1 MNQTASQTS
10 LGVTLLKI
18 ILPVCLIALG
28 VAGFWYYKS
37 KAVKFKRKPAEK
49 TAPVVDIMK
58 VNPDRVTAQIRVMGT
73 VQPDREVEIKS
84 QVAGTVIQVA
94 PEFVQGGLIRKGR
107 TMVRIDPADYT
118 LAVNKAQSALAQAQA
133 DFEIEK
139 GRQQIAKEEL
149 KLMAAMSS
157 NDMQATSLVLRE
169 PQLEQARAAVASAK
183 SDLDAARLD
192 LKRARIT
199 APFHALV
206 LSKQVDKGA
215 MTAVQGTLATLVDVT
230 CYQVEV
236 QVPLDRLDRIRV
248 HETHGSPARIRSLYA
263 GREWEGRVV
272 RTTGAVTE
280 QSRMAGVIIQV
291 DDPLGLG
298 PAKGRP
304 AMLLDDHVEAII
316 QGQAFDNVFSLP
328 RTLVRE
334 NSSLWIYNDGRLEI
348 RKVVP
353 VWIENDRVFIQS
365 ELSPGD
371 LVISSDLSA
380 PVPGMALT
388 LASQESQ

>member
-1 MNQTASQTS
+1 MKRIASQTS

-28 VAGFWYYKS
+28 VTGFWYYKS
-37 KAVKFKRKPAEK
+37 KVVKFKRKPAVK

-58 VNPDRVTAQIRVMGT
+58 VNPSRVTAQIRAMGT
-73 VQPDREVEIKS
+73 VQADREVVIKS

-94 PEFVQGGLIRKGR
+94 PEFVQGGLIRKGQL
-107 TMVRIDPADYT
+107 MVRIDPADYA

-139 GRQQIAKEEL
+139 GRQQIAREEL
-149 KLMAAMSS
+149 KLMSMMSP
-157 NDMQATSLVLRE
+157 NEVQETSLVLRK
-169 PQLEQARAAVASAK
+169 PQLEQAGAAVASAQ
-183 SDLDAARLD
+183 SDLETARLD
-192 LKRARIT
+192 LERTRII

-206 LSKQVDKGA
+206 RSKEVDAGA
-215 MTAVQGTLATLVDVT
+215 MTAAQGALATLVDVT

-248 HETHGSPARIRSLYA
+248 HETNGSPVRIRSLYA
-263 GREWEGRVV
+263 GREWDGHVV

-280 QSRMAGVIIQV
+280 QSRMAGVIIRV

-304 AMLLDDHVEAII
+304 AMLLDDHVEALIE
-316 QGQAFDNVFSLP
+316 GQVFDNVFSLP
-328 RTLVRE
+328 RTLIRE
-334 NSSLWIYNDGRLEI
+334 DSSLWIYKDGRLEI
-348 RKVVP
+348 LKVAP

-365 ELSPGD
+365 GLSPGD
-371 LVISSDLSA
+371 LVVCSDLSA
-380 PVPGMALT
+380 PVSGMAVT
-388 LASQESQ
+388 LALGESR

>member
-1 MNQTASQTS
+1 MSQTASHRS

-37 KAVKFKRKPAEK
+37 SAVKFNRKPVEK
-49 TAPVVDIMK
+49 TSPVVDIIK
-58 VNPDRVTAQIRVMGT
+58 VNPDRFIAQIRAMGT
-73 VQPDREVEIKS
+73 VRPDRDVVIKS

-94 PEFVQGGLIRKGR
+94 PEFVQGGLIPKGQ
-107 TMVRIDPADYT
+107 TIVRIDPADYK
-118 LAVNKAQSALAQAQA
+118 LAVSKAQSALARAQA

-139 GRQQIAKEEL
+139 GRQQIAREEL
-149 KLMAAMSS
+149 KVMATMSP
-157 NDMQATSLVLRE
+157 NGIRETSLVLRK
-169 PQLEQARAAVASAK
+169 PQLEQARATVASAE
-183 SDLDAARLD
+183 SDLEAARLD
-192 LKRARIT
+192 LERTRIL

-206 LSKQVDKGA
+206 LSKEVDAGA

-236 QVPLDRLDRIRV
+236 QVPLDRLNRIRV
-248 HETHGSPARIRSLYA
+248 HETKGSPARIRSLYA
-263 GREWEGRVV
+263 GWEWEGRVV
-272 RTTGAVTE
+272 RTTGAVTG
-280 QSRMAGVIIQV
+280 QSRMAGVIIRV

-316 QGQAFDNVFSLP
+316 EGQAFDNVFSLP
-328 RTLVRE
+328 RNLVRE
-334 NSSLWIYNDGRLEI
+334 DSSLWIYNDGRLEI
-348 RKVVP
+348 RKVAP

-365 ELSPGD
+365 GLSPGD
-371 LVISSDLSA
+371 LVISSDVST

-388 LASQESQ
+388 LAAQESR

>member
-1 MNQTASQTS
+1 MRQTASQTS

-28 VAGFWYYKS
+28 GAGFWFYKS
-37 KAVKFKRKPAEK
+37 KAVKFERKPAEK
-49 TAPVVDIMK
+49 TAPVVDVMK
-58 VNPDRVTAQIRVMGT
+58 VNPDRFIAQIRAMGT
-73 VQPDREVEIKS
+73 VQPDREVVIKS

-94 PEFVQGGLIRKGR
+94 PEFVQGGLISKGQ
-107 TMVRIDPADYT
+107 TMVRIDPADYK
-118 LAVNKAQSALAQAQA
+118 LAVNKAQNALAQAQA
-133 DFEIEK
+133 DYEIEK
-139 GRQQIAKEEL
+139 GQQLVAKEEL
-149 KLMAAMSS
+149 KLMARMSP
-157 NDMQATSLVLRE
+157 NGIRETTLVLRK
-169 PQLEQARAAVASAK
+169 PQLEQARAVVASAE
-183 SDLDAARLD
+183 SDLEAARLD
-192 LKRARIT
+192 LERTRIS

-206 LSKQVDKGA
+206 LSKAVDAGA
-215 MTAVQGTLATLVDVT
+215 MTAAQGTLATLVDVT

-248 HETHGSPARIRSLYA
+248 HETQGSPARIRSLYA

-280 QSRMAGVIIQV
+280 QSRMAGVIIRV

-304 AMLLDDHVEAII
+304 AMLLDDHVEAVIE
-316 QGQAFDNVFSLP
+316 GQAFDNVFSLP
-328 RTLVRE
+328 RNLVQE
-334 NSSLWIYNDGRLEI
+334 DSSLWIYNDGRLEI
-348 RKVVP
+348 RKVAP

-365 ELSPGD
+365 GLSPGD

-388 LASQESQ
+388 LASQERR

>member
-1 MNQTASQTS
+1 MKRIASQTS

-28 VAGFWYYKS
+28 VTGFWYYKS
-37 KAVKFKRKPAEK
+37 KVVKFKRKPAVK

-58 VNPDRVTAQIRVMGT
+58 VNPSRVTAQIRAMGT
-73 VQPDREVEIKS
+73 VQADREVVIKS

-94 PEFVQGGLIRKGR
+94 PEFVQGGLIRKGQL
-107 TMVRIDPADYT
+107 MVRIDPADYA

-139 GRQQIAKEEL
+139 GRQQIAREEL
-149 KLMAAMSS
+149 KLMSMMSP
-157 NDMQATSLVLRE
+157 NEVKETSLVLRK
-169 PQLEQARAAVASAK
+169 PQLEQAGAAVASAQ
-183 SDLDAARLD
+183 SDLETARLD
-192 LKRARIT
+192 LERTRII

-206 LSKQVDKGA
+206 RSKEVDAGA
-215 MTAVQGTLATLVDVT
+215 MTAAQGALATLVDVT

-248 HETHGSPARIRSLYA
+248 HETNGSPVRIRSLYA
-263 GREWEGRVV
+263 GREWDGHVV

-280 QSRMAGVIIQV
+280 QSRMAGVIIRV

-304 AMLLDDHVEAII
+304 AMLLDDHVEALIE
-316 QGQAFDNVFSLP
+316 GQVFDNVFSLP
-328 RTLVRE
+328 RTLIRE
-334 NSSLWIYNDGRLEI
+334 DSSLWIYKDGRLEI
-348 RKVVP
+348 RKVAP

-365 ELSPGD
+365 GLSSGD
-371 LVISSDLSA
+371 LVICSDLSA
-380 PVPGMALT
+380 PVSGMAVT
-388 LASQESQ
+388 LALGESR

>member
-37 KAVKFKRKPAEK
+37 KTVELKRKPAAK

-58 VNPDRVTAQIRVMGT
+58 VNPGRVTAQIRAMGT
-73 VQPDREVEIKS
+73 VQADREVVIKS

-94 PEFVQGGLIRKGR
+94 PEFVQGGLIPKGQ

-139 GRQQIAKEEL
+139 GQQQIAKEEL
-149 KLMAAMSS
+149 KLMATMSP
-157 NDMQATSLVLRE
+157 NEIQETNLVLRK

-183 SDLDAARLD
+183 SDLEAARLD
-192 LKRARIT
+192 LERTRII

-206 LSKQVDKGA
+206 LSKEVDAGA
-215 MTAVQGTLATLVDVT
+215 MTAAQGALATLVDVT

-248 HETHGSPARIRSLYA
+248 NETNGSPVRIRSLYA
-263 GREWEGRVV
+263 GREWEGRAV

-280 QSRMAGVIIQV
+280 QSRMAGVIIRV

-304 AMLLDDHVEAII
+304 AMLLDDHVEAVIE
-316 QGQAFDNVFSLP
+316 GQSFDNVFSLP

-334 NSSLWIYNDGRLEI
+334 DSSLWIYNDGRLEI
-348 RKVVP
+348 RKVAP

-365 ELSPGD
+365 GLSPGD

-388 LASQESQ
+388 LASGERR

>member
-1 MNQTASQTS
+1 MRQTASQTS

-28 VAGFWYYKS
+28 GAGFWFYKS
-37 KAVKFKRKPAEK
+37 KVVKFERKPAEK
-49 TAPVVDIMK
+49 SAPVVDVMK
-58 VNPDRVTAQIRVMGT
+58 VNPDRFIAQIRVMGT
-73 VQPDREVEIKS
+73 VQPDREVVIKS

-94 PEFVQGGLIRKGR
+94 PEFVQGGLISKGQ
-107 TMVRIDPADYT
+107 TMVRIDPADYK
-118 LAVNKAQSALAQAQA
+118 LAVNKAQNALAQAQA
-133 DFEIEK
+133 DYEIEK
-139 GRQQIAKEEL
+139 GQQLVAKEEL
-149 KLMAAMSS
+149 KLMARMSP
-157 NDMQATSLVLRE
+157 NGIRETSLVLRK
-169 PQLEQARAAVASAK
+169 PQLEQARAVVASAE
-183 SDLDAARLD
+183 SDLEAARLD
-192 LKRARIT
+192 LERTRIS

-206 LSKQVDKGA
+206 LSKAVDAGA
-215 MTAVQGTLATLVDVT
+215 MTAAQGTLATLVDVT

-248 HETHGSPARIRSLYA
+248 HETQGSPARIRSLYA

-280 QSRMAGVIIQV
+280 QSRMAGVIIRV

-298 PAKGRP
+298 SARGRP
-304 AMLLDDHVEAII
+304 AMLLDDHVEAVIE
-316 QGQAFDNVFSLP
+316 GQAFDNVFSLP
-328 RTLVRE
+328 RNLVQE
-334 NSSLWIYNDGRLEI
+334 DSTLWIYNDGRLEI
-348 RKVVP
+348 RKVAP

-365 ELSPGD
+365 GLSPGD

-388 LASQESQ
+388 LASQERR

>member
-1 MNQTASQTS
+1 MNQTASHTS

-28 VAGFWYYKS
+28 IAGFWYYKS
-37 KAVKFKRKPAEK
+37 KAVKVQRKPAEK
-49 TAPVVDIMK
+49 TAPVVDVMK
-58 VNPDRVTAQIRVMGT
+58 VDPDRVIAQIRAMGT
-73 VQPDREVEIKS
+73 VQPDKEVVIKS

-118 LAVNKAQSALAQAQA
+118 LAVSKAQSALAQAQA

-139 GRQQIAKEEL
+139 GQQQIAKEEL
-149 KLMAAMSS
+149 KLMSTMSP
-157 NDMQATSLVLRE
+157 NEIQATSLVLRK
-169 PQLEQARAAVASAK
+169 PQLEQARAAVASAQ
-183 SDLDAARLD
+183 SDLEAARLD
-192 LKRARIT
+192 LERTRIT

-206 LSKQVDKGA
+206 LSKEVDKGA
-215 MTAVQGTLATLVDVT
+215 MAAVQGTLASLVDVA

-248 HETHGSPARIRSLYA
+248 HETKGSPARIRSLYA

-316 QGQAFDNVFSLP
+316 EGQAFDHVFSLP

-334 NSSLWIYNDGRLEI
+334 DSSLWIYNDGRLEI
-348 RKVVP
+348 RKVAP
-353 VWIENDRVFIQS
+353 VWIENDRVFVQS
-365 ELSPGD
+365 GLSPGD
-371 LVISSDLSA
+371 LVVSSDLSA

-388 LASQESQ
+388 LASQESR